1 MQDIKDTLRE
11 SGEFLRDQERSIA
24 SRLAQLPAGN
34 IRTKK
39 KGAGV
44 YFYLQ
49 YRRGR
54 SVKTDYLGKTIPAG
68 LREKLAERKRLE
80 KELGRVRE
88 SLRLLR
94 EKPGRT
100 TDLVDPLLA
109 ILRRLTEEKAW
120 DAGLT
125 LIGSWCFLLY
135 QKYLPVEKYALK
147 TDDLDILVPRPFQGK
162 AFDLGKYLERLGFSR
177 HFNADGSTYFAGNR
191 MKIEFLA
198 KEGREGRRPSH
209 ALTEMAIV
217 PQELRYLDM
226 LFAEPLILKVARGV
240 RARVPAPADF
250 LLHKLVIGTLPE
262 RRAKKEKDLR
272 QAVYTAKY
280 VMSDKPET
288 DRLVRH
294 WQDLPAKWKARIRK
308 AIDEARDITPLE
320 QGVLQRLKE
329 ILA

>member
-11 SGEFLRDQERSIA
+11 SGEFLRGQERIIA
-24 SRLAQLPAGN
+24 SRLALLPKGN
-34 IRTKK
+34 IKTKK
-39 KGAGV
+39 KGDGV
-44 YFYLQ
+44 YYYLQ

-54 SVKTDYLGKTIPAG
+54 SVKTDYLGKAVPAS

-80 KELGRVRE
+80 KELGRVRDG
-88 SLRLLR
+88 LRLLR
-94 EKPGRT
+94 TKPDQT

-109 ILRRLTEEKAW
+109 ILRKLTEEKAW

-135 QKYLPVEKYALK
+135 QKYLSVEKYALK
-147 TDDLDILVPRPFQGK
+147 TDDLDILVPRPFKGK
-162 AFDLGKYLERLGFSR
+162 AFDLGGYLERLGFTQ
-177 HFNADGSTYFAGNR
+177 HFNADGSTYFSGNGMR
-191 MKIEFLA
+191 VEFLT
-198 KEGREGRRPSH
+198 KEGREGRRRLR
-209 ALTEMAIV
+209 ALSEMAIV

-226 LFAEPLILKVARGV
+226 LFAEPLVLKVAKGV

-250 LLHKLVIGTLPE
+250 LLHKLVIGIRPE

-280 VMSDKPET
+280 VLSDKAES
-288 DRLVRH
+288 DRLAQH
-294 WQDLPAKWKARIRK
+294 WRDLPPKWKGRIRK
-308 AIDEARDITPLE
+308 AIAEARDIVPLE

-329 ILA
+329 VLI